1 MPLLSSKMNE
11 MLKMLYMGVMATT
24 LMAIVYGWNLHEVAG
39 ATLRQSA
46 IAVTVGA
53 VIGAHHPS
61 ILTIEL

>member
-24 LMAIVYGWNLHEVAG
+24 LMAIVCGWNLHEVAV
-39 ATLRQSA
+39 ATLHQSA